1 MQQSTNADTTTN
13 PTNQNQVSVVIVD
26 DHDVVA
32 LGLKALLEDESDIT
46 VVSIE
51 RTAEAAIAAAATH
64 APDVMLMDYR
74 LPDGNG
80 VEATAEIRGLDN
92 PPQVVMITA
101 VADRRVLGQAL
112 DAGCMGFVS
121 KNADKDDLVRAIRAA
136 ADNDSYFTHDMLKHL
151 VNLRRFD
158 QVDGGA
164 LSDRECEV
172 LQLTANGSSPA
183 EIAAALFLS
192 SHTVKNH
199 LRNAM
204 AKLDAHTKL
213 DAVVKAVRARM
224 ITIDL

>member
-1 MQQSTNADTTTN
+1 VEPTSKPEDAN
-13 PTNQNQVSVVIVD
+13 PQTKIQVLIVD

-32 LGLKALLEDESDIT
+32 LGLKALLEDEPDIA

-51 RTAEAAIAAAATH
+51 RTAQAAVSAATKH
-64 APDVMLMDYR
+64 APDVVLMDYR

-80 VEATAEIRGLDN
+80 VEATIAIRELDE
-92 PPQVVMITA
+92 PPRVVMITA

-112 DAGCMGFVS
+112 DAGCTGFVS
-121 KNADKDDLVRAIRAA
+121 KNADRDDLVGSIRAA

-158 QVDGGA
+158 QVDGAA

-172 LQLTANGSSPA
+172 LQLTAYGNSPA
-183 EIAAALFLS
+183 QIAAELHLS

-204 AKLDAHTKL
+204 SKLDAHTKL
-213 DAVVKAVRARM
+213 DAVIKAVRSRI